1 MKRIYILIVLCIL
14 SEWVKGQVSGNQN
27 YIYTQTY
34 ITSDKQKSLEQIVYY
49 DGLGRPVETV
59 DKGVTPDSK
68 DLVSLQEYDQFGRDS
83 YSWLPAKSSGNG
95 GYVDVAS
102 VKSGARQLSGGDTRP
117 YTMLV
122 YETSPLK
129 RVTEQ
134 YGPGQ
139 AWEDKPVQTVLK
151 TNFLGSEQNYAGP
164 LSCISFVLL
173 DESLYKNGY
182 AKAGNYFVT
191 QTIDEDDNEI
201 YEFRDLLDRVTLTRS
216 MDGATHHSTYYLYD
230 RANNLRYVLPPLAA
244 DAFEGSISWRSDTDS
259 IMRQYAYIYR
269 YDGFNRCIY
278 KKLPGCE
285 PVYYIY
291 DKAGRLILSQD
302 GEQRSKGE
310 WMFTLP
316 DILGRTVLSGICKNS
331 FDYRS
336 KPLEGTVVKATW
348 GSSVSTNMGYTISG
362 LVLSSPVILS
372 ADYYDHYD
380 FIGKNSI
387 PSSMGYDSSVS
398 GFGIRYTDGYKG
410 LLTGKVTAQLTGT
423 GISGYLYSAFYYD
436 DRGRIIQSRSTN
448 HLGGLETECFAYNLI
463 GDVLKKKHIHTKG
476 AISQEELYTYD
487 YDHVHRLIKTRH
499 KLGNN
504 AEVVLSDNT
513 YNDLGQL
520 ATSRKHGRSDLTTTY
535 MYNVR
540 SWLQSV
546 STGDLFSQTLYYN
559 ESYGGSTGRYNGNIS
574 AMSWKATSDGALY
587 GYAFNYDNL
596 SRLTIADFLVNS
608 SKFANYKTSYTY
620 DKHGNIKTLMRYGK
634 TSGSAYGTMDNLTC
648 TYAGNQLYN
657 VSDSGTDPLNSGS
670 FNFKDGNKGSSR
682 EYKYDTNGNMQ
693 EDYNKKITKIQYN
706 PLNLPVALQFT
717 NGNRTDYLYSS
728 DGMKRR
734 VTYSTAVANV
744 SVPMG
749 EIRPLSSNQVSTT
762 HTVDYCGNVIY
773 EGGNLSKILTEEGY
787 ITLSGSTP
795 TYHYYLKDH
804 QGNNRVV
811 TYWNGSKWFVEQVNH
826 YYPFG
831 GVFAEGTAVSNQAY
845 KYNGKEL
852 DRMHGLDW
860 YDYSARMY
868 DAALGRFTTMDP
880 MAEKYY
886 STSPYVYCANNP
898 VNAIDPDGRDYK
910 IFIDQENNR
919 IIISATYYASSQD
932 ITFAQQAVDYWNNQS
947 GKFTYQT
954 EGGGNYT
961 VDFSLSA
968 VEIQTDDSMSIG
980 EVRGALNAAL
990 AEDKSGVGNVFQIV
1004 KNSAL
1009 EENTNGTTIGG
1020 NFIQVKDAQKTADTG
1035 AHEVGHTLGL
1045 IHSSSGLMTP
1055 SSIDA
1060 DRSSN
1065 LNIGGLKDMVTYPL
1079 KGKINSEGGNKAGRG
1094 TVRYLNSLNSTDRL
1108 HNPLNRREKIGR

>member
-182 AKAGNYFVT
+182 AKSGNYFVT

-216 MDGATHHSTYYLYD
+216 MDGAMHHSTYYVYD
-230 RANNLRYVLPPLAA
+230 GANNLRYVLPPLAA

-448 HLGGLETECFAYNLI
+448 HLGGLETEYFAYNLI
-463 GDVLKKKHIHTKG
+463 GDVLKKKHVHTKG

-487 YDHVHRLIKTRH
+487 YDHARRLIKTRH

-504 AEVVLSDNT
+504 AEVVLSENT

-535 MYNVR
+535 TYNVR

-706 PLNLPVALQFT
+706 PLNLPIALQFT

-831 GVFAEGTAVSNQAY
+831 GVFLEGTAVSNQAY

-860 YDYSARMY
+860 YDYSARMH

-880 MAEKYY
+880 LAEKYY
-886 STSPYVYCANNP
+886 SVSPYAYCANSPFNN
-898 VNAIDPDGRDYK
+898 VDLDGKSWYSYNQDGKTIYEWNINIRSQEDLDKIRENAIYIGNTHSDGD
-910 IFIDQENNR
+910 
-919 IIISATYYASSQD
+919 TYYSLFGNKYSIDSKEGKTMEKIDEALINYSQASLKY
-932 ITFAQQAVDYWNNQS
+932 DYYGNLIS
-947 GKFTYQT
+947 GGENVT
-954 EGGGNYT
+954 
-961 VDFSLSA
+961 DF
-968 VEIQTDDSMSIG
+968 DIG
-980 EVRGALNAAL
+980 E
-990 AEDKSGVGNVFQIV
+990 
-1004 KNSAL
+1004 
-1009 EENTNGTTIGG
+1009 
-1020 NFIQVKDAQKTADTG
+1020 
-1035 AHEVGHTLGL
+1035 
-1045 IHSSSGLMTP
+1045 
-1055 SSIDA
+1055 
-1060 DRSSN
+1060 
-1065 LNIGGLKDMVTYPL
+1065 YPQ
-1079 KGKINSEGGNKAGRG
+1079 N
-1094 TVRYLNSLNSTDRL
+1094 NSLNLSEDTYFSFQAEGGSVTYFKVSEGVENKAKFGGFGYVTKGQIRGQG
-1108 HNPLNRREKIGR
+1108 NRGAGNLKDGIPIYFERQNTPGNIVQRSAQIVFPTQKAADTFYQKYSLILKRK

>member
-331 FDYRS
+331 LDYRS
-336 KPLEGTVVKATW
+336 KPLEGTVVEATW
-348 GSSVSTNMGYTISG
+348 GSSVTTNMGYTISG

-387 PSSMGYDSSVS
+387 PSSMRYDGSVS

-448 HLGGLETECFAYNLI
+448 HLGGLEMEYFAYNLI
-463 GDVLKKKHIHTKG
+463 GDVLKKKHVHTKD

-487 YDHVHRLIKTRH
+487 YDHARRLIKTRH

-504 AEVVLSDNT
+504 AEVVLSENT

-535 MYNVR
+535 TYNVR

-546 STGDLFSQTLYYN
+546 STGDLFSQILYYN
-559 ESYGGSTGRYNGNIS
+559 ESYGGSMGRYNGNIS
-574 AMSWKATSDGALY
+574 AMSWKASGDGSLR
-587 GYAFNYDNL
+587 GYAFSYDGL
-596 SRLTIADFLVNS
+596 SRLTA
-608 SKFANYKTSYTY
+608 ANYLLNGSVNTNYNTSYTY
-620 DKHGNIKTLMRYGK
+620 DKHGNLKTLMRYGK
-634 TSGSAYGTMDNLTC
+634 TGSSAYGVMDNLTC
-648 TYAGNQLYN
+648 TYTGNQLYN
-657 VSDSGTDPLNSGS
+657 VSDSGTDPLYSGA
-670 FNFKDGNKGSSR
+670 FNFMDGSKNSSR

-706 PLNLPVALQFT
+706 PLNLPIALQFT

-787 ITLSGSTP
+787 ITFSGSTP

-831 GVFAEGTAVSNQAY
+831 GVFLEGTAVSNQAY

-860 YDYSARMY
+860 YDYSARMH

-880 MAEKYY
+880 LAEKYY
-886 STSPYVYCANNP
+886 SVSPYAYCANSPFNN
-898 VNAIDPDGRDYK
+898 VDLDGKSWYSYNQDGKTIYEWNINIRSQEDLDKIRENAIYIGNTHSDGD
-910 IFIDQENNR
+910 
-919 IIISATYYASSQD
+919 TYYSLFGNKYSIDSKEGKTMEKIDEALINYSQASLKY
-932 ITFAQQAVDYWNNQS
+932 DYYGNLIS
-947 GKFTYQT
+947 GGENVT
-954 EGGGNYT
+954 
-961 VDFSLSA
+961 DF
-968 VEIQTDDSMSIG
+968 DIG
-980 EVRGALNAAL
+980 E
-990 AEDKSGVGNVFQIV
+990 
-1004 KNSAL
+1004 
-1009 EENTNGTTIGG
+1009 
-1020 NFIQVKDAQKTADTG
+1020 
-1035 AHEVGHTLGL
+1035 
-1045 IHSSSGLMTP
+1045 
-1055 SSIDA
+1055 
-1060 DRSSN
+1060 
-1065 LNIGGLKDMVTYPL
+1065 YPQ
-1079 KGKINSEGGNKAGRG
+1079 N
-1094 TVRYLNSLNSTDRL
+1094 NSLNLSEDTYFSFQAEGGSVTYFKVSEGVENKAKFGGFGYVTKGQIRGQG
-1108 HNPLNRREKIGR
+1108 NRGAGNLKDGIPIYFERQNTPGNIVQRSAQIVFPTQKAADTFYQKYSLILKRK

>member
-14 SEWVKGQVSGNQN
+14 SGWVKGQVSGNQN
-27 YIYTQTY
+27 YISTQTY

-68 DLVSLQEYDQFGRDS
+68 DLVSLQEYDQFGRES
-83 YSWLPAKSSGNG
+83 YSWLPAKSNGNG
-95 GYVDVAS
+95 VYVDIAS
-102 VKSGARQLSGGDTRP
+102 VKSGAQQLSGGDTRP

-122 YETSPLK
+122 YEASPLK
-129 RVTEQ
+129 RMTKQ
-134 YGPGQ
+134 YSPGQ
-139 AWEDKPVQTVLK
+139 AWQDKPVQTVLK
-151 TNFLGSEQNYAGP
+151 TNILGSAQDYTGP
-164 LSCISFVLL
+164 LSCISFTPF
-173 DESLYKNGY
+173 DGEYLYKGGY
-182 AKAGNYFVT
+182 VEAGNYFVT
-191 QTIDEDDNEI
+191 QTIDEDGNEV

-216 MDGATHHSTYYLYD
+216 MDGATHYSTYYVYD
-230 RANNLRYVLPPLAA
+230 GANNLRYVLPPLAA
-244 DAFEGSISWRSDTDS
+244 DAFEGSLWGRYDTDS
-259 IMRQYAYIYR
+259 IMSQYAYIYR

-331 FDYRS
+331 FDYKS
-336 KPLEGTVVKATW
+336 KPLEATVVKATW

-362 LVLSSPVILS
+362 LTLSDPVILS
-372 ADYYDHYD
+372 ADYYDNYD

-410 LLTGKVTAQLTGT
+410 LLTGKVTAQLTGA

-463 GDVLKKKHIHTKG
+463 GDVLKKKHVHTKG

-487 YDHVHRLIKTRH
+487 YDHARRLIKTRH

-504 AEVVLSDNT
+504 AEVVLSENT

-535 MYNVR
+535 TYNVR
-540 SWLQSV
+540 SWLKSV
-546 STGDLFSQTLYYN
+546 STGNLFSQTLYYN

-574 AMSWKATSDGALY
+574 AMSWKSSGDSGLR
-587 GYAFNYDNL
+587 GYAFSYDGL
-596 SRLTIADFLVNS
+596 SRLTA
-608 SKFANYKTSYTY
+608 ANYLLNGSVNANYNTSYTY
-620 DKHGNIKTLMRYGK
+620 DKHGNLKTLMRYGK
-634 TSGSAYGTMDNLTC
+634 TGSSVYGVMDNLTC
-648 TYAGNQLYN
+648 TYTGNQLYN
-657 VSDSGTDPLNSGS
+657 VSDSGTDPLYSGA
-670 FNFKDGNKGSSR
+670 FNFMDGTKNSSR
-682 EYKYDTNGNMQ
+682 EYKYDANGNMQ
-693 EDYNKKITKIQYN
+693 EDFNNKITKIQYN
-706 PLNLPVALQFT
+706 FLNLPVALQFT
-717 NGNRTDYLYSS
+717 NGNRTDYLYGS

-734 VTYSTAVANV
+734 VIYSTAVANV
-744 SVPMG
+744 NVPMG
-749 EIRPLSSNQVSTT
+749 EIRTLSSNQVSAT

-787 ITLSGSTP
+787 ITLSGSAP

-811 TYWNGSKWFVEQVNH
+811 TYWNGSKWLVEQVNH

-860 YDYSARMY
+860 YDYSARHY
-868 DAALGRFTTMDP
+868 DAALGIFTTMDP

-886 STSPYVYCANNP
+886 STSPYGYCANNP
-898 VNAIDPDGRDYK
+898 FKHVDPDGRSWYSYNQDGK
-910 IFIDQENNR
+910 IIYEWNINIRSQEDLDKIREN
-919 IIISATYYASSQD
+919 ATYIGNIHSDGNTYYSLFGNKYSIDSKEGKTMQKIDEALINYSQASPKYDYYGNLISGGED
-932 ITFAQQAVDYWNNQS
+932 ITNFDIGEYPQNSSLNLSEDTYFTFQA
-947 GKFTYQT
+947 
-954 EGGGNYT
+954 EGGLVTYFKVSEGIDNKAKFGGFGYVT
-961 VDFSLSA
+961 KG
-968 VEIQTDDSMSIG
+968 Q
-980 EVRGALNAAL
+980 VRGQGNR
-990 AEDKSGVGNVFQIV
+990 GVGNLKDGIPIYFERQNTPGNIVQRSAQIV
-1004 KNSAL
+1004 FP
-1009 EENTNGTTIGG
+1009 T
-1020 NFIQVKDAQKTADTG
+1020 QKVA
-1035 AHEVGHTLGL
+1035 ESFYQKYSL
-1045 IHSSSGLMTP
+1045 I
-1055 SSIDA
+1055 
-1060 DRSSN
+1060 
-1065 LNIGGLKDMVTYPL
+1065 LKR
-1079 KGKINSEGGNKAGRG
+1079 K
-1094 TVRYLNSLNSTDRL
+1094 
-1108 HNPLNRREKIGR
+1108 

>member
-1 MKRIYILIVLCIL
+1 MI
-14 SEWVKGQVSGNQN
+14 
-27 YIYTQTY
+27 
-34 ITSDKQKSLEQIVYY
+34 
-49 DGLGRPVETV
+49 
-59 DKGVTPDSK
+59 
-68 DLVSLQEYDQFGRDS
+68 
-83 YSWLPAKSSGNG
+83 
-95 GYVDVAS
+95 
-102 VKSGARQLSGGDTRP
+102 
-117 YTMLV
+117 
-122 YETSPLK
+122 
-129 RVTEQ
+129 
-134 YGPGQ
+134 
-139 AWEDKPVQTVLK
+139 
-151 TNFLGSEQNYAGP
+151 
-164 LSCISFVLL
+164 
-173 DESLYKNGY
+173 
-182 AKAGNYFVT
+182 
-191 QTIDEDDNEI
+191 
-201 YEFRDLLDRVTLTRS
+201 
-216 MDGATHHSTYYLYD
+216 
-230 RANNLRYVLPPLAA
+230 
-244 DAFEGSISWRSDTDS
+244 
-259 IMRQYAYIYR
+259 
-269 YDGFNRCIY
+269 
-278 KKLPGCE
+278 
-285 PVYYIY
+285 
-291 DKAGRLILSQD
+291 
-302 GEQRSKGE
+302 
-310 WMFTLP
+310 
-316 DILGRTVLSGICKNS
+316 
-331 FDYRS
+331 
-336 KPLEGTVVKATW
+336 VKATW
-348 GSSVSTNMGYTISG
+348 GSPVNINMGYG
-362 LVLSSPVILS
+362 
-372 ADYYDHYD
+372 
-380 FIGKNSI
+380 
-387 PSSMGYDSSVS
+387 SSVS
-398 GFGIRYTDGYKG
+398 GFGILYTDGYKG
-410 LLTGKVTAQLTGT
+410 LPTGKVTAQLTGT

-535 MYNVR
+535 TYNVR

-706 PLNLPVALQFT
+706 PLNLPIALQFT

-886 STSPYVYCANNP
+886 STSPYAYVENNPIRHIDINGDSITVLNKNDGEHLALLIQNNEGKWQYFSVNGNNVYFSGKHIGGREFNDLGQGEFGSPQQFLESTYNSKGDKDDKTINDYGFGEGYIIPTTQEQDETIRNTFVDISNNEEYRLNP
-898 VNAIDPDGRDYK
+898 VNPN
-910 IFIDQENNR
+910 QC
-919 IIISATYYASSQD
+919 ATVVQ
-932 ITFAQQAVDYWNNQS
+932 
-947 GKFTYQT
+947 
-954 EGGGNYT
+954 
-961 VDFSLSA
+961 
-968 VEIQTDDSMSIG
+968 
-980 EVRGALNAAL
+980 R
-990 AEDKSGVGNVFQIV
+990 
-1004 KNSAL
+1004 
-1009 EENTNGTTIGG
+1009 
-1020 NFIQVKDAQKTADTG
+1020 
-1035 AHEVGHTLGL
+1035 
-1045 IHSSSGLMTP
+1045 
-1055 SSIDA
+1055 
-1060 DRSSN
+1060 
-1065 LNIGGLKDMVTYPL
+1065 
-1079 KGKINSEGGNKAGRG
+1079 
-1094 TVRYLNSLNSTDRL
+1094 SLNKVGIETRVNRTITNRSTGGDSYQIKFNPYLPSQAFKSIMYNNPQGQYIKRL
-1108 HNPLNRREKIGR
+1108 K